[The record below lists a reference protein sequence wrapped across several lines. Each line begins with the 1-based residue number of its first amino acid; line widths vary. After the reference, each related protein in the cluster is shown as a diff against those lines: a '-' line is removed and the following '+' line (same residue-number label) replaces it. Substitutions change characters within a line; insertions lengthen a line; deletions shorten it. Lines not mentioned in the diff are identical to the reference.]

1 MIKQILFIICIL
13 LPCACIV
20 QGELTSIRMYGPTE
34 ARDMNLT
41 VDLPEGWYIDID
53 DPEEKSQNEN
63 VHLVTLN
70 SENLTQGYVHIAIH
84 WRDYSERP
92 IFIEAAIND
101 ANMDYGDIYDAYLP
115 PDKIEA
121 EIDGHNVT
129 AFAYIPRSLNV
140 LLATGYAI
148 DDRTYTRIFADTL
161 TNDTIQ
167 ILDSLHIEPA
177 KAET

>member
-1 MIKQILFIICIL
+1 
-13 LPCACIV
+13 V
-20 QGELTSIRMYGPTE
+20 EGELTSIRMYGPTE

-41 VDLPEGWYIDID
+41 VDLPEGWNIDID

-63 VHLVTLN
+63 VHVVTLN
-70 SENLTQGYVHIAIH
+70 SENLTKGRVFIAIH
-84 WRDYSERP
+84 WRNYAERP
-92 IFIEAAIND
+92 IFINAAIND
-101 ANMDYGDIYDAYLP
+101 ANMNYGDNYEAYYP
-115 PDKIEA
+115 PNQFTT

-129 AFAYIPRSLNV
+129 AFAYIPRNLNV

-167 ILDSLHIEPA
+167 ILDTLHIEPA
-177 KAET
+177 KAETEIGQILSSYATK